1 MSRLFF
7 FILLFWFAS
16 GISQVPIQPDTL
28 SVSPHMTTNI
38 IFPYRIQ
45 KADIGSGDVIGQ
57 KAGPLDN
64 VLFIKARRKSFSPT
78 NLSVYTSDGKFYS
91 FILRYKEYPD
101 TLNISFVSGQSKS
114 TYPPSLL
121 TDETRDSDAIL
132 IAGEK
137 SFLNNHIRTQQIKAR
152 LQGIYLKDHLIWF
165 RLEINNASEI
175 DFEPEYSK
183 FFIQYKHSSRRAAR
197 QDIEMNPSWQK
208 YKSLIPSQSKDTL
221 TFAFPSFSI
230 DPHKKLIIQIG
241 EKNGERDIRLAV
253 SAKRILHARIAK
265 R

>member
-1 MSRLFF
+1 MSRLFL

-45 KADIGSGDVIGQ
+45 KADIGSGDVVGQ
-57 KAGPLDN
+57 KAGTLNN

-114 TYPPSLL
+114 MYPPSLL
-121 TDETRDSDAIL
+121 TDETLDSDAIL

-137 SFLNNHIRTQQIKAR
+137 SFLNQHTHAQQIKAS
-152 LQGIYLKDHLIWF
+152 LQGIYLKDHLRWF
-165 RLEINNASEI
+165 RIEINNASEI

-197 QDIEMNPSWQK
+197 QNIEMNPSWQK
-208 YKSLIPSQSKDTL
+208 NKNIISGHNTDTL
-221 TFAFPSFSI
+221 VFAFPSFSI
-230 DPHKKLIIQIG
+230 DRHKNLIILIG

-253 SAKRILHARIAK
+253 SAKTILHARIAK

>member
-1 MSRLFF
+1 MKQLFS
-7 FILLFWFAS
+7 FILLSLCSS
-16 GISQVPIQPDTL
+16 GKSQVPIPSYTL
-28 SVSPHMTTNI
+28 SIGYQTTTNL
-38 IFPYRIQ
+38 IFPYRIE
-45 KADIGSGDVIGQ
+45 KADIGSGEVIGQ
-57 KAGPLDN
+57 KAGTLEN
-64 VLFIKARRKSFSPT
+64 VLFIKGRRKDFLPT

-91 FILRYKEYPD
+91 FFLRYKVYPD

-114 TYPPSLL
+114 MYPPSLL
-121 TDETRDSDAIL
+121 TDETLDSDAIL

-137 SFLNNHIRTQQIKAR
+137 SFLNQHTRAQQIKAS

-197 QDIEMNPSWQK
+197 QNIEMNPSWQK
-208 YKSLIPSQSKDTL
+208 NKNIISGHNTDTL
-221 TFAFPSFSI
+221 VFAFPSFSI
-230 DPHKKLIIQIG
+230 DRHKNLIILIG

-253 SAKRILHARIAK
+253 SAKTILHARIAK

>member
-1 MSRLFF
+1 MKRLFF
-7 FILLFWFAS
+7 LIHLSWFIN
-16 GISQVPIQPDTL
+16 GISQVPIQPYTL
-28 SVSPHMTTNI
+28 SVSPQVTTNI
-38 IFPYRIQ
+38 IFPHRIE
-45 KADIGSGDVIGQ
+45 KADIGSGDVVGQ
-57 KAGPLDN
+57 KAGALNN
-64 VLFIKARRKSFSPT
+64 VLFIKARRKNFSPT

-91 FILRYKEYPD
+91 FMLAYKEYPD
-101 TLNISFVSGQSKS
+101 TLNISFVTSREKS
-114 TYPPSLL
+114 LYAPLL
-121 TDETRDSDAIL
+121 PTDEMLDSDAIL

-137 SFLNNHIRTQQIKAR
+137 SFLNKRARTHQIKAR

-208 YKSLIPSQSKDTL
+208 YKSLIPSQSRDTL
-221 TFAFPSFSI
+221 AFAFPSFSI
-230 DPHKKLIIQIG
+230 DPHKKLIIRIG

-253 SAKRILHARIAK
+253 SAKTILHARIAK